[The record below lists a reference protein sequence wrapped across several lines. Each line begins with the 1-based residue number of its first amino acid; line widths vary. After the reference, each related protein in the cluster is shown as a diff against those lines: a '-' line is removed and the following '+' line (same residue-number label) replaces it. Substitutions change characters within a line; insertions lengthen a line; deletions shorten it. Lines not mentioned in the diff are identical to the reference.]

1 MVTNILLI
9 ERDRDV
15 REALAGVLRMHRW
28 RVTAAIDAA
37 HAVAEFHKGS
47 KPDLILI
54 ESPHANS
61 VQDLFREGAN
71 AGIALDRVPVI
82 AMVTTDHVP
91 AGELLTVLKKPF
103 EIGRLLTLIRNLGA
117 RE

>member
-15 REALAGVLRMHRW
+15 REAIAGVLRMHRW
-28 RVTAAIDAA
+28 RVAVAIDAA
-37 HAVAEFHKGS
+37 HAVADMHQGS
-47 KPDLILI
+47 KPDLIMI
-54 ESPHANS
+54 ESPHADS
-61 VQDLFREGAN
+61 VQDLFRLGAN

-82 AMVTTDHVP
+82 AMVTTDHTP

-103 EIGRLLTLIRNLGA
+103 EIGPLLTLIRNLG
-117 RE
+117 EPE